1 MSLMEFPSIITLFH
15 IKLVSSLVFL
25 SIFTTTLNPI
35 IAAKD
40 CVFPAIFSL
49 GASNADTGGMAAA
62 AFSLPNSPNGE
73 TYFHR
78 PSGRFSDGRI
88 ILDFIAESFGIP
100 YLSPYLDSLGSNF
113 SRGANFATF
122 GSTIK
127 PQQNI
132 FLKNLLSPFNL
143 GVQYTQFNGFKP
155 KTQLIRNQGG
165 TFASL
170 MPKEEYFTE
179 ALYTFDIGQNDLMAG
194 IFSKTVPLITASI
207 PDLVMTFKLNIKN
220 LYNLGAR
227 SFWIHN
233 TGPIGCLPLILT
245 NFPLAIKDAS
255 GCVKEY
261 NEVAQDFNRH
271 LKDALAKLRED
282 LPLAAITYVD
292 VYTPKYNLFSDPKKY
307 GFELPHVTCCGY
319 GGKYNFNDVARCG
332 ATMKVMNKDIL
343 VGSCKTPSTRV
354 VWDGIHYTEAANK
367 VIFDQISS
375 GNFTDPPI
383 PLKMA
388 CNRNLA

>member
-194 IFSKTVPLITASI
+194 IF
-207 PDLVMTFKLNIKN
+207 
-220 LYNLGAR
+220 R
-227 SFWIHN
+227 
-233 TGPIGCLPLILT
+233 PIGCLPLILT